1 MKTDVRVKFGFRL
14 WRIVMANSYYIKT
27 YGDFVKQEH
36 FVLDEGRYR
45 NKYAA
50 KWNEAVKRLKE
61 SGADLSRIRIV
72 TK

>member
-1 MKTDVRVKFGFRL
+1 
-14 WRIVMANSYYIKT
+14 MASSYYLRT
-27 YGDFVKQEH
+27 YGEFVKQEQKVVKENR
-36 FVLDEGRYR
+36 FLNE
-45 NKYAA
+45 YAR